1 METHNIIFFEGTD
14 LLKVIGLDRAAVHS
28 LINKEYTERKKA
40 DFAENTTDFYDCYHI
55 FYDADDIC
63 EAIELCDLGISVFI
77 DGIEVMGK
85 LRCIAK
91 NTMQKLDCNSV
102 DDGYS
107 IISKALSIGI
117 TCPFETVEGILV
129 GRKAYYE

>member
-1 METHNIIFFEGTD
+1 MEIHNVIFFEGTN
-14 LLKVIGLDRAAVHS
+14 LLKIIGLGRDAVRSH
-28 LINKEYTERKKA
+28 INKEYTERKKA
-40 DFAENTTDFYDCYHI
+40 DFAENTTDFYDAYHVY
-55 FYDADDIC
+55 YDADNIC

-77 DGIEVMGK
+77 DGVEVLGK
-85 LRCIAK
+85 PRGIAK
-91 NTMQKLDCNSV
+91 SIMQKLDCNSV
-102 DDGYS
+102 DDGYG